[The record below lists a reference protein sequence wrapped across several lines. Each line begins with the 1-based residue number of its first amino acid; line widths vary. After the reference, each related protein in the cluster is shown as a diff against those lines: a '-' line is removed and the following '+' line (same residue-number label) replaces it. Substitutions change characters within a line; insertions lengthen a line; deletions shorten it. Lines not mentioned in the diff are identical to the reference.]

1 MYDVEEYGSF
11 LQELKDSQE
20 RESFYCMHNRD
31 LAKEFFEEF
40 KSTHKYAGMYIYDT
54 TQFITENFR
63 DRGYVYKYLTKRKA
77 ELLAEVKEIEAV
89 MLRVRA
95 DGII

>member
-1 MYDVEEYGSF
+1 MYDLEEYESF
-11 LQELKDSQE
+11 LQELKESQD
-20 RESFYCMHNRD
+20 RGSFYCMHNRD
-31 LAKEFFEEF
+31 LAGEFFKEF
-40 KSTHKYAGMYIYDT
+40 KSTHNNAGMYIYDT
-54 TQFITENFR
+54 TQFITENFQ

-95 DGII
+95 DGIV